1 MTNPDLTE
9 LRLEISAEDVAADD
23 IDQMT
28 RQFLSELRE
37 ADVESVQLAPG
48 GPAPVGTK
56 SFDPVTTGAIVM
68 TVLPVVLPKI
78 IDMAQ
83 AWVARGSGRT
93 IKFKGRIG
101 KQEIEFEGPPE
112 ELEKLLDKLGGGKKK

>member
-1 MTNPDLTE
+1 MAAPDLTE
-9 LRLEISAEDVAADD
+9 LRLEISAQDATADD

-37 ADVESVQLAPG
+37 TDVESVQLAPG
-48 GPAPVGTK
+48 RPAPVGSK
-56 SFDPVTTGAIVM
+56 SFDPVTTGAIIM
-68 TVLPVVLPKI
+68 TVLPVVLPKV

-83 AWVARGSGRT
+83 AWVTRGNGRT
-93 IKFKGRIG
+93 VKFKGKVG